1 MAGRPEKLKEYTQE
15 EVQQKILELGTIKA
29 AGEFY
34 GVGKSTIR
42 KKIGDFEYRGVKREH
57 IEEIRKMSKTHTMKM
72 VAELL
77 GYNWMQIDWVS
88 KKHKIPFGG
97 CRKPRTNSKLS
108 HYEMHNMDL
117 IVKQYPTQEDCAADH
132 DVCTKT
138 IQKHIKLSSE
148 ARKREACH
156 SV

>member
-1 MAGRPEKLKEYTQE
+1 MKGRPQKLTEYTQE

-29 AGEFY
+29 TAEFY
-34 GVGKSTIR
+34 GVGPATIR
-42 KKIGDFEYRGVKREH
+42 RKIGDFHHWGVKPEH

-77 GYNWMQIDWVS
+77 GYHWMQIDWIS

-97 CRKPRTNSKLS
+97 CRKPRINSKLS

-117 IVKQYPTQEDCAADH
+117 IVKQYQSQEDCAFAH
-132 DVCTKT
+132 DVCVET
-138 IQKHIKLSSE
+138 IRKHIKLSSE
-148 ARKREACH
+148 SRKREACH